1 MTMKTKIIKI
11 ATITTLFVMS
21 FIIIGVG
28 QDKANTYSVSATVY
42 GKDCD
47 GYTLFKTPDGNIW
60 AYELADEDYL
70 QKGKEVTLNMY
81 DNTHDGKDVRWNT
94 ILSIEVDGSTISE
107 CYWNGTETE

>member
-1 MTMKTKIIKI
+1 MKNRIVKIVMVSL
-11 ATITTLFVMS
+11 LFVAS
-21 FIIIGVG
+21 FIIIGVV

-47 GYTLFKTPDGNIW
+47 GYTLFETPDGNIW

-81 DNTHDGKDVRWNT
+81 DNSPDGKDVRWNT
-94 ILSIEVDGSTISE
+94 ILSIEIDGQRISE
-107 CYWNGTETE
+107 CFWDGTETE